1 MNRFYDLRVFAAQI
15 FVNICQN
22 NVCIQTMHHACFF
35 QRFSD
40 RRRASY
46 TVHTSLHQDPPSSS
60 SISPIV
66 VSFVTF
72 MIGSSFILFSRL
84 FPITL
89 TDTFYHTSLRTSSFL
104 GRFFSQFSTGSS
116 GFIRDIHGTP
126 SPVEENFVESLLLH
140 SPVAGNLQQIPGQ
153 LALMH
158 RICQKNNTYETPKTT
173 L

>member
-1 MNRFYDLRVFAAQI
+1 MHASSRDYPIEDGHPTQ
-15 FVNICQN
+15 
-22 NVCIQTMHHACFF
+22 CIPACI
-35 QRFSD
+35 RIT
-40 RRRASY
+40 AI
-46 TVHTSLHQDPPSSS
+46 PPSSS

-84 FPITL
+84 FPVTL
-89 TDTFYHTSLRTSSFL
+89 TDVFYHTSLRTSSFL

-126 SPVEENFVESLLLH
+126 SPMEENFVESLLLH

>member
-1 MNRFYDLRVFAAQI
+1 
-15 FVNICQN
+15 
-22 NVCIQTMHHACFF
+22 
-35 QRFSD
+35 
-40 RRRASY
+40 
-46 TVHTSLHQDPPSSS
+46 
-60 SISPIV
+60 
-66 VSFVTF
+66 

-104 GRFFSQFSTGSS
+104 GRFFSQFSTGSN

-158 RICQKNNTYETPKTT
+158 RICQKNNTYETQKTA